1 MAKIRIGYGTDLVV
15 ENEIVGIKTDAPVS
29 GVDIKGS
36 VRATNMSSSGIS
48 TLTTYSQSLIHI

>member
-48 TLTTYSQSLIHI
+48 LSLIHI